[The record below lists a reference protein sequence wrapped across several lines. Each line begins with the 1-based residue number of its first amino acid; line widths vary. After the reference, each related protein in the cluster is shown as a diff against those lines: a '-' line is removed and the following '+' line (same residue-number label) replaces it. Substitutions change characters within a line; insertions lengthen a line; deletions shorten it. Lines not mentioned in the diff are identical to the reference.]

1 MREQSQFDGS
11 YYYFKMQI
19 MNHHNSDPFIV
30 KGVGEN
36 AKRNMDYLLER
47 AQQELNVYFK
57 RVPAPRE
64 ILINGKSNVIHT
76 FRLKGKKLASL
87 HFYFE
92 LLCKK
97 GKVLEKDENL
107 LALTM

>member
-11 YYYFKMQI
+11 YHYFKMQI

-47 AQQELNVYFK
+47 VQQELNVYFK

-64 ILINGKSNVIHT
+64 ILING
-76 FRLKGKKLASL
+76 
-87 HFYFE
+87 
-92 LLCKK
+92 
-97 GKVLEKDENL
+97 
-107 LALTM
+107 